1 MPKGRLKG
9 IVSSDVE
16 KPMPLIKK
24 QGYLKR
30 PQYERILVKL
40 ETLRDNGQF
49 NEQEHLVTSLLQR
62 CANGNKPDLQLALKI
77 EDRKES

>member
-1 MPKGRLKG
+1 
-9 IVSSDVE
+9 
-16 KPMPLIKK
+16 MPLIKK

-49 NEQEHLVTSLLQR
+49 NEQEHLVASLLQR